1 MNTEEEDRDGT
12 SSKSQTT
19 FLSLERC
26 ILSLLLR
33 SIEYETDA
41 INMQL
46 LLCGLLVV
54 MQDRVT
60 YDNMCA
66 KTEVAAK
73 DTTDAEVSM
82 INQQNDSASE
92 SIHNLTKLINIT
104 SDSYF
109 PSTFKSQEN
118 LLLYSGK
125 DSLGK

>member
-26 ILSLLLR
+26 ITCILSLLLR
-33 SIEYETDA
+33 SIEHETDA

-46 LLCGLLVV
+46 LLCSLLII
-54 MQDRVT
+54 MQDCIT

-82 INQQNDSASE
+82 IN
-92 SIHNLTKLINIT
+92 
-104 SDSYF
+104 
-109 PSTFKSQEN
+109 
-118 LLLYSGK
+118 
-125 DSLGK
+125 